1 MKIPI
6 YKENINFFCVKPIE
20 YTKPEVHEKATY
32 TTCRTT
38 EDPEEL
44 QNRL

>member
-32 TTCRTT
+32 THA

-44 QNRL
+44 QTPL